1 MLHLLL
7 LIWIDSLNLLHYR
20 LTECQQS
27 EITLVAL
34 ALTALQAA
42 GFCCGFVDG
51 FLTGCIFFFPSGSA
65 TPHCFATKT
74 NLNVD
79 KAKSANLCT
88 SNMHARTQF

>member
-1 MLHLLL
+1 MVKNLLKT
-7 LIWIDSLNLLHYR
+7 IMWSLNALHYR
-20 LTECQQS
+20 LTQYRKHCGS
-27 EITLVAL
+27 EKHSEQLASVVAL
-34 ALTALQAA
+34 LMVFSLA
-42 GFCCGFVDG
+42 V
-51 FLTGCIFFFPSGSA
+51 FFSPGSA